1 MLSQIRIINYKCFKD
16 NTVFLKNTN
25 NVIIGENNAGK
36 STLLEVIRIVNCAV
50 ERLKTKSYIP
60 SEIEYGIGIGYKG
73 VYFDLE
79 NLEIETDNLF
89 FQYEEKTIQIIA
101 EFTNKIEV
109 HIYILASNKIFAFAE
124 FEGHNIKTNTKFKEI
139 LTERIA
145 ILPQISLLKKDEKVI
160 QERNTKKNI
169 NTRMSSL
176 HFRNEI
182 MMYKEQ
188 ETEIYQQYISK
199 ITESW
204 KEIALDNIYVE
215 NDTIY
220 LYIRDRDF
228 TIEVGKLGSGVQM
241 WIQMLWFFTKN
252 LDATTIVLD
261 EPDVYLHPELQ
272 KRIVKIAKEYNKQLI
287 ITTHSI
293 EIISEVD
300 KSEIVI
306 LDKNKQHTKFVD
318 ELIEVQDILDK
329 LGSSQVVNLVKLD
342 KYNRIIC
349 VEGEDLGFL
358 NIWHEKLFP
367 ESELSFKD
375 VPSYKTGGWG
385 SWDFEKVRAEKIL
398 KEREDYSFYYI
409 YDRDYHLNQI
419 IKDREEEG
427 KNKKINLHIWTKK
440 EIENYLINPAVI
452 TRVINKAE
460 EKISEKEVIEIIEN
474 ICEELKMK
482 VIFKYTDEINKNS
495 RRGEELSTIMQ
506 RVVEFV
512 DDNWKDFAHKTSIVP
527 GKEVMKRIRNKIK
540 DDYNIQISNDKIARE
555 FKKEEIEQEVIEVI
569 EKIEKKKSF

>member
-1 MLSQIRIINYKCFKD
+1 
-16 NTVFLKNTN
+16 
-25 NVIIGENNAGK
+25 
-36 STLLEVIRIVNCAV
+36 
-50 ERLKTKSYIP
+50 
-60 SEIEYGIGIGYKG
+60 
-73 VYFDLE
+73 
-79 NLEIETDNLF
+79 
-89 FQYEEKTIQIIA
+89 
-101 EFTNKIEV
+101 
-109 HIYILASNKIFAFAE
+109 
-124 FEGHNIKTNTKFKEI
+124 
-139 LTERIA
+139 
-145 ILPQISLLKKDEKVI
+145 
-160 QERNTKKNI
+160 
-169 NTRMSSL
+169 
-176 HFRNEI
+176 
-182 MMYKEQ
+182 
-188 ETEIYQQYISK
+188 
-199 ITESW
+199 
-204 KEIALDNIYVE
+204 
-215 NDTIY
+215 
-220 LYIRDRDF
+220 
-228 TIEVGKLGSGVQM
+228 M

-555 FKKEEIEQEVIEVI
+555 FKKEEIEKEVREVI
-569 EKIEKKKSF
+569 EKIEKKRSFL